1 MPKERTD
8 MERAIGQLILSVQ
21 QSWND
26 EAGLPEADESM
37 AVMRRCHDLL
47 QAAKAGYLADLLK
60 GRTIPRYICGL
71 WLGTHPHARRQ
82 VEIVAAAM
90 ENMVK

>member
-8 MERAIGQLILSVQ
+8 MEWAIGQLIVSVQ

-47 QAAKAGYLADLLK
+47 QAAKAGNLADLLR
-60 GRTIPRYICGL
+60 GRTIPRYIGGL

-90 ENMVK
+90 ANMVK